1 MSSSNLPTLSDGL
14 NNLVHRFD
22 KFNGIA
28 DTETLPMSGET
39 GRSCLALLR
48 TLHHLALIQER
59 ELGALRLLA
68 GDVKPQAEVGVSE
81 LSKSSDGKV
90 VQFPRSSPTKPKLV
104 KSPERD
110 PA

>member
-1 MSSSNLPTLSDGL
+1 MSSSNIPSLSEGL

-28 DTETLPMSGET
+28 DTETLSMSGET

-48 TLHHLALIQER
+48 SLHHLALIQER
-59 ELGALRLLA
+59 ELGAMRILV
-68 GDVKPQAEVGVSE
+68 GDVKPQAEVGASK
-81 LSKSSDGKV
+81 LSKSSNGKV
-90 VQFPRSSPTKPKLV
+90 VQFPRSSSTKPKLV
-104 KSPERD
+104 KSPDSD